1 MFTTS
6 ASLWRRISVRD
17 FAVFWKIQ
25 RNDVQCKRKVVCIL
39 FKEGISWFDMDVMM
53 MPMSMDMPMT
63 LNPIF
68 FLTRRHFVSRSCS
81 SGCRSLYFRFPRLVH
96 SQPFIKQQRKDWW
109 LQSSIVKNLSWL
121 HCHWW
126 LHYPSVPNP
135 GRSWFDT
142 TMSMSVHNSK
152 ICSKAFYGQYKI
164 RHIRKFLSPETT
176 KLLSMHS
183 SLLTWTTAIL
193 FSMMSPI
200 TNLIIFRKY

>member
-1 MFTTS
+1 
-6 ASLWRRISVRD
+6 
-17 FAVFWKIQ
+17 
-25 RNDVQCKRKVVCIL
+25 
-39 FKEGISWFDMDVMM
+39 

-63 LNPIF
+63 PNPIF
-68 FLTRRHFVSRSCS
+68 FSTRRHFVSRSCS

-152 ICSKAFYGQYKI
+152 ICSKAFYGHVQNSAYKEVPQSWDYKTLV
-164 RHIRKFLSPETT
+164 HAFVSSHLDHCNSLLYDVPNYQSDHLQKVLTAAASLTLLAYPSSHQSCATCTDFLWFIVFSLNCYFLFT
-176 KLLSMHS
+176 KLLS
-183 SLLTWTTAIL
+183 LRLTH
-193 FSMMSPI
+193 
-200 TNLIIFRKY
+200 KD

>member
-17 FAVFWKIQ
+17 FAVFWKIE
-25 RNDVQCKRKVVCIL
+25 RNDVQCKRKVVCVL

-63 LNPIF
+63 PNPIF
-68 FLTRRHFVSRSCS
+68 FSTRRHFVSRSCS

-142 TMSMSVHNSK
+142 TMSMSVHNGK
-152 ICSKAFYGQYKI
+152 ICSKAFYGHVQNSAYKEVPQSWDYKTLV
-164 RHIRKFLSPETT
+164 HAFVSSHLD
-176 KLLSMHS
+176 HCN
-183 SLLTWTTAIL
+183 SLLYDV
-193 FSMMSPI
+193 P
-200 TNLIIFRKY
+200 

>member
-1 MFTTS
+1 MFS
-6 ASLWRRISVRD
+6 VNARSYAFFLKKGLVGLIWMLWWCPCPWICRWHS
-17 FAVFWKIQ
+17 
-25 RNDVQCKRKVVCIL
+25 
-39 FKEGISWFDMDVMM
+39 
-53 MPMSMDMPMT
+53 T
-63 LNPIF
+63 LSF

-121 HCHWW
+121 HCRWW

-200 TNLIIFRKY
+200 TNLIVFRKY